1 MGLSQSQSDF
11 CTVIRETLTLRA
23 HDPDRGAMARDI
35 RDIGKERPEVRNIS
49 RREVLGLIGATAA
62 ASLVVGPGEEYATA
76 EQTQSTSGRIV
87 RIDAKPEAI
96 AIDIKKTAVIVVDMQ
111 NDFGTKGG
119 AIDLAGIDISGIRKV
134 IAPIRNVLTSARH
147 AGIKIVYLKMAFR
160 PDLSDFGA
168 PDSPNR
174 LKHLPLNVGKSI
186 RAPDGREGR
195 ILIRDTWNTD
205 IVDELKPQADDFVIY
220 KHRYS
225 GFYQTDLHSTLKK
238 LGIQYLLITGC
249 TTSVCVESTVRD
261 AMFRDYSCVLLED
274 CMSQPTPPRGLPG
287 SNHEAS
293 LVLAAF
299 SFGWVSKSEQF
310 MTVLQVQP
318 IASA

>member
-23 HDPDRGAMARDI
+23 DDPDRDAMARDI
-35 RDIGKERPEVRNIS
+35 RDIGKERPEVRNIG

-147 AGIKIVYLKMAFR
+147 AGIKIVYEKWL
-160 PDLSDFGA
+160 
-168 PDSPNR
+168 
-174 LKHLPLNVGKSI
+174 
-186 RAPDGREGR
+186 
-195 ILIRDTWNTD
+195 
-205 IVDELKPQADDFVIY
+205 FV
-220 KHRYS
+220 HTSR
-225 GFYQTDLHSTLKK
+225 
-238 LGIQYLLITGC
+238 
-249 TTSVCVESTVRD
+249 TSVPLILRT
-261 AMFRDYSCVLLED
+261 A
-274 CMSQPTPPRGLPG
+274 
-287 SNHEAS
+287 
-293 LVLAAF
+293 
-299 SFGWVSKSEQF
+299 
-310 MTVLQVQP
+310 
-318 IASA
+318 